1 MAALVGE
8 DIATIL
14 LRALPADAAGTLLGK
29 IGGTAAETL
38 RAKLEANPTTPN
50 AEELDSALTEFFD
63 IQRILERANTIQMQ
77 DEAER
82 QKSAIPPPAS
92 PVAKIDDILAD
103 FPAERLAQS
112 LLGEPPAAVA
122 LILSG
127 LQPSRAGAILK
138 SLPQPMQADA
148 ALRLAQ
154 PAQRNHAL
162 IVQLAKALAEK
173 GRKLADAPPEPSS
186 DERVKIV
193 AGMLRALPRD
203 DRMPIMQRIE
213 ETDAELAAKIRES
226 LYLFE
231 DILRV
236 EDRSLQPLLSEI
248 DMKTLALALR
258 NADPNIVGKIINNIS
273 TRGREVLNEERE
285 LVAGASTSKITEAR
299 AMVVALLRQYEETGK
314 ITIET

>member
-1 MAALVGE
+1 MAVLVGE

-14 LRALPADAAGTLLGK
+14 LRALPADAAETLLGK
-29 IGGTAAETL
+29 IGGPAAESL

-50 AEELDSALTEFFD
+50 AEELDTALTEFFD

-82 QKSAIPPPAS
+82 QKSVVTPTSQA
-92 PVAKIDDILAD
+92 AKIDHILAD
-103 FPAERLAQS
+103 FPAERIAQS
-112 LLGEPPAAVA
+112 LIGEPPAAVA

-127 LQPSRAGAILK
+127 LDPTRAGAILK
-138 SLPQPMQADA
+138 SLPQAMQADA

-162 IVQLAKALAEK
+162 IVQLARALADK
-173 GRKLADAPPEPSS
+173 GRKLADAPPEPSP
-186 DERVKIV
+186 DERVKVV

-203 DRMPIMQRIE
+203 ERLPIMQRIE
-213 ETDAELAAKIRES
+213 DTDAELAARIRES

-236 EDRSLQPLLSEI
+236 EDRPLQPLLSEI

-258 NADPNIVGKIINNIS
+258 NAEPNIVAKIINNIS

-285 LVAGASTSKITEAR
+285 LVAGASASKITEAR
-299 AMVVALLRQYEETGK
+299 AKIVALLRQYEETGK